1 MEWDAQRLG
10 QRLKLRDLNVL
21 LTVAHCGSMGKAAT
35 QLAVSQPA
43 ISKAIS
49 DLERTLG
56 VRLLDRGP
64 QGVVPTSFGRALL
77 DRGLV
82 AFDELLQGIRH
93 IEYLAD
99 PTAGELRIGSSIV
112 IASSLVTA
120 VVDRLTHKFPR
131 ITCHLLTADPAAPYQ
146 HLEERKVDLVV
157 ARIFKPITGPHLHAE
172 VLYYEPIVVVA
183 GQQNAWARRRKVRLL
198 DLMNEPWT
206 LPSPDTPSG
215 AVARDAF
222 QASGVD
228 LPRVTVISN
237 TAPVRNAL
245 LATGRFL
252 TMLPMSVLTFPVA
265 NTAFKRLPIDLPT
278 TILPIGIITLRGRSV
293 GPVTELF
300 IDQARRFGK
309 SFKSDPHFRGS

>member
-1 MEWDAQRLG
+1 MNWDAHRLG

-21 LTVAHCGSMGKAAT
+21 LTVARCGSMGKAAT

-43 ISKAIS
+43 ISKSIS
-49 DLERTLG
+49 DMERTLG

-77 DRGLV
+77 DRGLI

-93 IEYLAD
+93 IEYLVD

-112 IASSLVTA
+112 IASSFVTA
-120 VVDRLTHKFPR
+120 VVDRLTQKFPR
-131 ITCHLLTADPAAPYQ
+131 ITCHLLTADPVSPYQ
-146 HLEERKVDLVV
+146 HLEERKVDLVI
-157 ARIFKPITGPHLHAE
+157 ARMFKPITEPHLHAE
-172 VLYYEPIVVVA
+172 VLYHEPIAVVA
-183 GQQNAWARRRKVRLL
+183 GQQNAWTRRRNVRLS

-206 LPSPDTPSG
+206 LPSPDNQLSSL
-215 AVARDAF
+215 ARDAF
-222 QASGVD
+222 YANGVD
-228 LPRVTVISN
+228 PPRVTVFSN

-252 TMLPMSVLTFPVA
+252 TMLPISMLMFPVT
-265 NTAFKRLPIDLPT
+265 NTALKRLPIDLPST
-278 TILPIGIITLRGRSV
+278 SLPIGLITLKGRT
-293 GPVTELF
+293 PVTELF

-309 SFKSDPHFRGS
+309 LFKSHPHFRKS